1 MPTERSDMKIE
12 QAIAEL
18 KMEIPDAG
26 GQEKYG
32 TPCVI
37 LSEATAKLAL
47 DILERVQVETQY
59 GILYGDEQEVW
70 YSGFGEPGLA
80 LTKRRRSHEHGDKIY
95 QRSRLLVAEG
105 KKYGEWEEMA

>member
-12 QAIAEL
+12 EAIAEL
-18 KMEIPDAG
+18 KREIPTAQPLSKG
-26 GQEKYG
+26 EPQI
-32 TPCVI
+32 V

-59 GILYGDEQEVW
+59 GILYGDEREVW

>member
-1 MPTERSDMKIE
+1 MPTERSEMKIE
-12 QAIAEL
+12 EAIAEL
-18 KMEIPDAG
+18 KVEIPTARG
-26 GQEKYG
+26 EEEFGF
-32 TPCVI
+32 PCIV
-37 LSEATAKLAL
+37 LSEQAAKLAL

-105 KKYGEWEEMA
+105 KKYSEWEEMA